1 VEQWEEEKGMET
13 ILPPQKI
20 IKYRIQREIK
30 KMVTQFWTP
39 KKKINDTKEPKDVH
53 KNILKEEILQVITEN
68 FMEILDMAN
77 QNVQEALKKF
87 QDTKNKEYEKTQ
99 KEINELIGALH
110 KNQSETENTINRE
123 INGLKMKIDII
134 SHFFNKISDKGKR
147 GPAWN

>member
-68 FMEILDMAN
+68 FM
-77 QNVQEALKKF
+77 
-87 QDTKNKEYEKTQ
+87 
-99 KEINELIGALH
+99 
-110 KNQSETENTINRE
+110 
-123 INGLKMKIDII
+123 
-134 SHFFNKISDKGKR
+134 
-147 GPAWN
+147 